1 MTTLTP
7 LSKCILIMA
16 GGTGG
21 HIFPGLAVAEY
32 LRLEGWRV
40 HWLGNPNGM
49 EYELVKK
56 SGFAFEPI
64 VFGGVRGK
72 GLMVKLQLPINL
84 YKAMWQSWVVIRHIK
99 PTVMLGMGGYVSFP
113 GALVGFL
120 SGVPFVL
127 HEQNSIAG
135 MANKVLS
142 NFARKVLCAFPK
154 ALPKSQWVGNPLRS
168 DLVQLPSPEIRYS
181 KRTGV
186 IKVLVV
192 GGSLGASALNE
203 IVPKAL
209 HLIPK
214 EIRPE
219 VLHQAGSKHLEQLT
233 NNYHAQGVEAQ
244 LVPFIEDM
252 ATAYANADLV
262 ICRSG
267 AMTISELAACGVPSL
282 LVPFPSA
289 VDDHQTTNA
298 QYLSSVGA
306 AKLIAQKD
314 LTPQIL
320 ADWLINLNRQELL
333 VMAKNA
339 LKQAKPFATQSVAE
353 ICKEVSHT

>member
-72 GLMVKLQLPINL
+72 GLKVKLQLPINL

-127 HEQNSIAG
+127 HEHH
-135 MANKVLS
+135 
-142 NFARKVLCAFPK
+142 
-154 ALPKSQWVGNPLRS
+154 
-168 DLVQLPSPEIRYS
+168 
-181 KRTGV
+181 T
-186 IKVLVV
+186 
-192 GGSLGASALNE
+192 
-203 IVPKAL
+203 
-209 HLIPK
+209 K
-214 EIRPE
+214 E
-219 VLHQAGSKHLEQLT
+219 L
-233 NNYHAQGVEAQ
+233 
-244 LVPFIEDM
+244 D
-252 ATAYANADLV
+252 
-262 ICRSG
+262 
-267 AMTISELAACGVPSL
+267 
-282 LVPFPSA
+282 
-289 VDDHQTTNA
+289 
-298 QYLSSVGA
+298 
-306 AKLIAQKD
+306 
-314 LTPQIL
+314 
-320 ADWLINLNRQELL
+320 
-333 VMAKNA
+333 
-339 LKQAKPFATQSVAE
+339 
-353 ICKEVSHT
+353 